1 MSERSIVVLIA
12 SMAFTFAGLFL
23 WLLHGLVAAMRASGG
38 YQ

>member
-12 SMAFTFAGLFL
+12 SMAFTFAGLSL
-23 WLLHGLVAAMRASGG
+23 WLIHALVATMRASGG